1 MPQISEDDF
10 FAKNPEYR
18 VWLSEKEKKAFGDL
32 SDADARSYFKKFVK
46 KWNAG
51 ELKEKFYKG
60 ITYSELPTHART
72 THTWGFAKKQKVRS
86 LSCSHAR
93 SQLTPSAQPSPSP
106 QAVREM
112 HVPHAADVLG
122 DRVDEGQDFLR
133 HAERNPPRR
142 QAAPGQGDAPLT
154 VQLL

>member
-72 THTWGFAKKQKVRS
+72 THTWGLCKEAEGS
-86 LSCSHAR
+86 LAELLPR
-93 SQLTPSAQPSPSP
+93 PL
-106 QAVREM
+106 
-112 HVPHAADVLG
+112 AADAQRPAQSFPSSG
-122 DRVDEGQDFLR
+122 
-133 HAERNPPRR
+133 P
-142 QAAPGQGDAPLT
+142 
-154 VQLL
+154 